1 MNMPG
6 YTVNPTITDQL
17 WIMVSKALKKS
28 QERKKGGKSIQSA
41 IKVPKIFSR
50 KEAWAALLK
59 NIIVENNTES
69 ELTSNLERICHAE
82 KFPKYPNKL
91 NQQKFMVRVYTNE

>member
-17 WIMVSKALKKS
+17 WNMVSTALKKG
-28 QERKKGGKSIQSA
+28 QEKKNSGKSIQS

-59 NIIVENNTES
+59 NIIVENTDS
-69 ELTSNLERICHAE
+69 ELTSNLERICNAE
-82 KFPKYPNKL
+82 KFPRHPNKL
-91 NQQKFMVRVYTNE
+91 NQEKFMVRV

>member
-17 WIMVSKALKKS
+17 WNMVSTALKKN
-28 QERKKGGKSIQSA
+28 QEKKNGGKS

-59 NIIVENNTES
+59 NIIVENTDS

-82 KFPKYPNKL
+82 KFPRHPNKL
-91 NQQKFMVRVYTNE
+91 NKEQFMVRV